1 MVRRLAIRILT
12 PQAIKNGVPLE
23 SLNNSTCY
31 LPLEKV
37 FCSFS
42 TKSFMDKMLEE
53 GDITQTQYNKCLQ
66 GAQAFYNESLEY
78 ALTKTDMSESLWSHA
93 CCVDFFNREK
103 SSWSEVEYFVSSFSS
118 ILQVDK
124 QEMNLL
130 CTQFVDLQT
139 LSEEERPN
147 GALADAIIKEFEEE
161 DGKIQSEY

>member
-12 PQAIKNGVPLE
+12 PQAIKNGVSLV
-23 SLNNSTCY
+23 SLNNSTCC

-37 FCSFS
+37 FRSFS
-42 TKSFMDKMLEE
+42 TKSFMDKMLREE
-53 GDITQTQYNKCLQ
+53 DITRTQYNKSL
-66 GAQAFYNESLEY
+66 QAFYKESLEY
-78 ALTKTDMSESLWSHA
+78 VLTKTDMSESLWSHV
-93 CCVDFFNREK
+93 CCVDFYNREK

-130 CTQFVDLQT
+130 CKQFVDLQT